1 MKRIF
6 CSAAFIIVTLNII
19 ILLAGSGCANIIPP
33 GGGPKDSLPPVLVTS
48 DPRDSSLNFKA
59 NKIVLTFDEYVQLDQ
74 NLSENLLVS
83 PVPKTPPLITSK
95 LKNVTV
101 KIKDTLE
108 PNTTYSINFGNA
120 IKDVNEGTPYKNFTY
135 VFSTGATLDEN
146 SFNGQVF
153 LAETGKVDSTLIVVL
168 HNNLSDTAVEKL
180 RPRYYAKIDGKGNFK
195 FKFLPKARFNAFVVP
210 NDYNK
215 RYDDSTKL
223 FAFLNAPIDIND
235 TTGNVVFYAYQE
247 QKEKP
252 KTSTESS
259 ANGKSDKGKGKK
271 DKDKDEEDKRLKF
284 STNLSGNEQGLL
296 DTLEVTFIRKLKKF
310 DSTGFVLSDTSYKPV
325 RNVAVSLDTS
335 RTKVHI
341 LYRWPENTPY
351 KLIIAKTAVADSA
364 DITLSKIDTLS
375 FITKKESDYGSIILR
390 FSNLDLAKNPVLQ
403 IMKGDELAQSVALT
417 GREWRQR
424 LIEPGEY
431 ELRVLFDEN
440 KNGKWDPGNYKK
452 KKQPEIVQFLSK
464 KITIRPNWDNEE
476 DVTIK

>member
-6 CSAAFIIVTLNII
+6 CSAAFFIVTLHII

-33 GGGPKDSLPPVLVTS
+33 GGGPKDSLPPVLVAS
-48 DPRDSSLNFKA
+48 DPHDSSLNFKA

-74 NLSENLLVS
+74 NLSENLIVS

-108 PNTTYSINFGNA
+108 PNTTYAINFGNA

-135 VFSTGATLDEN
+135 VFSTGPTLDEN
-146 SFNGQVF
+146 SFSGQVF

-168 HNNLSDTAVEKL
+168 HNNLNDTAVEKL
-180 RPRYYAKIDGKGNFK
+180 RPRYYAKLDGKGNFK
-195 FKFLPKARFNAFVVP
+195 FNFLPKGRFNAFVVP

-223 FAFLNAPIDIND
+223 FAFLNAPVDIND
-235 TTGNVVFYAYQE
+235 TTGSVVFYAYQE
-247 QKEKP
+247 EKEKP
-252 KTSTESS
+252 KSSTSES
-259 ANGKSDKGKGKK
+259 ATNKPKGKDK
-271 DKDKDEEDKRLKF
+271 KDKDEEDKRLKF

-296 DTLEVTFIRKLKKF
+296 DTLQINFTRKLKTF
-310 DSTGFVLSDTSYKPV
+310 DSSGFVLTDTNYRPIK
-325 RNVAVSLDTS
+325 NVFVSLDTN
-335 RTKVHI
+335 RTTVRIH
-341 LYRWPENTPY
+341 YPWPENTPY
-351 KLIIAKTAVADSA
+351 KLVMAKTAVADSA

-375 FITKKESDYGSIILR
+375 FITKKESDYGSIVLR
-390 FSNLDLAKNPVLQ
+390 FSNLNLSKNPVLQ
-403 IMKGDELAQSVALT
+403 IMKGDELAESVVLT

-440 KNGKWDPGNYKK
+440 KNGKWDPGSYKK